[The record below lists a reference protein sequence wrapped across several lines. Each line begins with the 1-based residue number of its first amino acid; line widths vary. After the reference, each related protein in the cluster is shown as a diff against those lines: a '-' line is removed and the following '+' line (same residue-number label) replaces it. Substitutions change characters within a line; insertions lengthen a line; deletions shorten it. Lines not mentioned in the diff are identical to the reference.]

1 MHFNMIRY
9 DNFITFRGFLKKS
22 LKKSINKN
30 LFISKKYKIRYP
42 FKRFIPYED
51 TLIQIKAF
59 KTLSTFKLEYFSKD
73 NVPISIQN
81 TVESPVRYN
90 EQLEREEINQAM
102 FVSLQSLDG
111 VEYFW
116 KKIIEYEIVA
126 LPRNTA
132 HNAIKKFR
140 RMRQNVEIKGR
151 IDKITT
157 LIRVHLSQV

>member
-1 MHFNMIRY
+1 M
-9 DNFITFRGFLKKS
+9 
-22 LKKSINKN
+22 
-30 LFISKKYKIRYP
+30 
-42 FKRFIPYED
+42 
-51 TLIQIKAF
+51 
-59 KTLSTFKLEYFSKD
+59 
-73 NVPISIQN
+73 
-81 TVESPVRYN
+81 RYN
-90 EQLEREEINQAM
+90 EQLEREEIHQAM

-132 HNAIKKFR
+132 HNAINKFR

>member
-1 MHFNMIRY
+1 M
-9 DNFITFRGFLKKS
+9 
-22 LKKSINKN
+22 
-30 LFISKKYKIRYP
+30 
-42 FKRFIPYED
+42 
-51 TLIQIKAF
+51 
-59 KTLSTFKLEYFSKD
+59 
-73 NVPISIQN
+73 
-81 TVESPVRYN
+81 ESPVRYN

-140 RMRQNVEIKGR
+140 RMRQNVEIRGR
-151 IDKITT
+151 IDKITS

>member
-1 MHFNMIRY
+1 M
-9 DNFITFRGFLKKS
+9 
-22 LKKSINKN
+22 
-30 LFISKKYKIRYP
+30 
-42 FKRFIPYED
+42 
-51 TLIQIKAF
+51 
-59 KTLSTFKLEYFSKD
+59 
-73 NVPISIQN
+73 
-81 TVESPVRYN
+81 RYN

-116 KKIIEYEIVA
+116 KKIIEHEIVT